1 MLFVNTPK
9 ENFNTETVEEKKEK
23 IIITSSQNENQLRE
37 VIITN
42 VKNESN
48 DNEDEEVENE

>member
-9 ENFNTETVEEKKEK
+9 ENFNNETVEEKKEK

-48 DNEDEEVENE
+48 DNEEGEVENE